1 MVRIALAVAAFAAML
16 ALAAPH
22 VAPALLTAAAG
33 RPPAEPG
40 GPRLSAAVVAPAP
53 EAPAAATDVVI
64 EPDAGGQ
71 FAAEVEINGQS
82 VPMLVDTGATLVVL
96 SYEMAERIGLRPY
109 PSDYTLR
116 TQTANGVAAAA
127 PVTLNH
133 VAIGPIYLGEVQA
146 LVAQPGALRFSLLGM
161 SFMRRLSSV
170 EQRSGRLVLR
180 Q

>member
-1 MVRIALAVAAFAAML
+1 MVRIALAVAAFASML

-22 VAPALLTAAAG
+22 VAPALLAAATS

-40 GPRLSAAVVAPAP
+40 GSRLAAVVAPAQ
-53 EAPAAATDVVI
+53 EAQAAAAEVLI

-127 PVTLNH
+127 PITLNH

-170 EQRSGRLVLR
+170 EQRAGRLVMR